1 MLKRKIEELH
11 INFLEIVLYNFILN
25 YREKN
30 KFSEYPIKH
39 HIDQWQYELM
49 DIINYHLDD

>member
-25 YREKN
+25 YREK
-30 KFSEYPIKH
+30 K
-39 HIDQWQYELM
+39 
-49 DIINYHLDD
+49 